1 MTTTP
6 PLALRRVLGLPALI
20 LFGLAYMV
28 PLTVFTTYG
37 VVSQETQG
45 HVPTAY
51 LLTLAAMLFTA
62 ISYAVLV
69 KAHPQAGSAYTY
81 ARRAFG
87 SHVGFLTGWTLL
99 LDYLLLPLIN
109 YLVMG
114 IYLNA
119 QFTAVPTWVFSLA
132 GIALVTTLN
141 VVGITVVRNANLALV
156 GIQLVFVV
164 VFVALAVSHVVQNP
178 GVSLLEPLYENGMPR
193 SGLFSGA
200 AILALSYL
208 GFDAISTMS
217 EETRDPRRIVPR
229 AIIAT
234 TVIGGLIFTVVSYVA
249 HLVQPDWRDITDPDA
264 AAMDIMALTAGH
276 WLEVFFLVAY
286 ISGCVAAAI
295 ASQVSV
301 ARILYAMGR
310 DRVLPQS
317 VFGRVSARF
326 RTPVGA
332 TLVVA
337 AISLVALV
345 SDLGTVAS
353 LISFGALAAFS
364 LVHLSVIKYFVVDR
378 APGTRIRP
386 VLHLVVPA
394 IGFLMTAWL
403 WFSLSGLA
411 LVVGLIWFGCGL
423 VYLAVLTHGFRQPP
437 PDVSFEEDETEAV
450 ADVGDEVRASVAAA
464 DAPVDGHTDTT
475 RTQA

>member
-1 MTTTP
+1 MTTTASP
-6 PLALRRVLGLPALI
+6 DLALRRVLGLPALV

-37 VVSQETQG
+37 LVSQVTEG

-62 ISYAVLV
+62 VSYAVLV
-69 KAHPQAGSAYTY
+69 REHPRAGSAYTY
-81 ARRAFG
+81 ARAAFG
-87 SHVGFLTGWTLL
+87 GHVGFLTGWTLL

-114 IYLNA
+114 IYLHA
-119 QFTAVPTWVFSLA
+119 QFEAVPAWLFSLA
-132 GIALVTTLN
+132 GILVVTTLN
-141 VVGITVVRNANLALV
+141 IVGITVVRNANLVLV
-156 GIQLVFVV
+156 GTQLLFVLVFIGVGIAH
-164 VFVALAVSHVVQNP
+164 VASHP
-178 GVSLLEPLYENGMPR
+178 GVSLLEPLYEAGMPR

-217 EETRDPRRIVPR
+217 EETRNPRRTVPR

-234 TVIGGLIFTVVSYVA
+234 TVIGGLVFVVVSYVA
-249 HLVQPDWRDITDPDA
+249 HLIQPDWRAITDPDA
-264 AAMDIMALTAGH
+264 AAIDIMGIAAGH
-276 WLEVFFLVAY
+276 WLEVFFLIAY
-286 ISGCVAAAI
+286 IGGCVAAAI

-310 DRVLPQS
+310 DGVLPTT
-317 VFGRVSARF
+317 VFGRISARF

-337 AISLVALV
+337 VISLVALV
-345 SDLGTVAS
+345 SDLATVAS

-364 LVHLSVIKYFVVDR
+364 LVHLSVIKYFLIDR
-378 APGTRIRP
+378 HPGRP
-386 VLHLVVPA
+386 RHLVLHGVVPV
-394 IGFLMTAWL
+394 IGFALTAWL
-403 WFSLSGLA
+403 WSSLSGMA
-411 LVVGLIWFGCGL
+411 LVVGLSWFAIGA
-423 VYLAVLTHGFRQPP
+423 VYLAVITGGFRRTPP
-437 PDVSFEEDETEAV
+437 EVSFDDFDEHEQLDSEDA
-450 ADVGDEVRASVAAA
+450 R
-464 DAPVDGHTDTT
+464 
-475 RTQA
+475 